1 MLLVV
6 IEVLVVNLVLVKVVA
21 VAICCFHIS
30 LRFDFSEEFTEA
42 AGCYKIFL
50 LATMRMIDIH
60 LVSNSLAKYRKLG
73 LGKQS

>member
-6 IEVLVVNLVLVKVVA
+6 IEVLLLVKVVA

-30 LRFDFSEEFTEA
+30 LGFDFSEEFTEA
-42 AGCYKIFL
+42 AGCHKIFL
-50 LATMRMIDIH
+50 RATMRMIDIH